1 MISVYIISLKESQ
14 RRLDTEKLVSESN
27 EKFKGRCVFQIFDAI
42 SPKHEDF
49 EKFIQELYDSSSLL
63 KSDWFHS
70 DYCYQELLPQE
81 FGCYLSHYLLWKEC
95 VKTNQPIVILEDDVV
110 LESNFMQALEDC
122 LKSPFDFVRLYGHYW
137 GGHKTNLHALPI
149 YTEAEEAEAPI
160 ENHAEAEASIE
171 KTPIENYEV
180 TPPPPNPTQDTQ
192 QDSIIET
199 QQDPKELPN
208 PCKIAPQK
216 TSFNPVVFKKIKR
229 KLNRFIGSILART
242 EVYKNIVA
250 KYDDLTTKYDDLT
263 TKYDDLTTKYD
274 DLTTKYDDLTTKY
287 DDLTTKYDDL
297 TTKYD
302 DLNKNI
308 AEKYD
313 ELMGKYES
321 LLAKEVNIKETFW
334 ESRADSE
341 EEAFFLEHFYLTSVY
356 VATTAGYYLTPKG
369 AKTFIEATERFK
381 IIEPVDMFMNN
392 PTYHDVANFTYLPC
406 PISLNKHA
414 FNSTIQNAKKPD
426 ISLKPPKKSY
436 FDNLFYHKFNAQKC
450 LKAFH
455 KYSKQYAPLK
465 TPKEV

>member
-14 RRLDTEKLVSESN
+14 RRLDTEKLVLESN

-49 EKFIQELYDSSSLL
+49 EKFVQELYDAQSML

-95 VKTNQPIVILEDDVV
+95 VKLNQPVVILEDDVA

-122 LKSPFDFVRLYGHYW
+122 LKSPFDFVKLFGWYW
-137 GGHKTNLHALPI
+137 NFHKTNLHTLPLERDAVESVGETPI
-149 YTEAEEAEAPI
+149 EDHVKTEAPETPI
-160 ENHAEAEASIE
+160 ENH
-171 KTPIENYEV
+171 EV

-199 QQDPKELPN
+199 QQDPKELSN
-208 PCKIAPQK
+208 PCKIVPQK
-216 TSFNPVVFKKIKR
+216 ISFNPVVFKKIKR
-229 KLNRFIGSILART
+229 KINHFIGSILART
-242 EVYKNIVA
+242 EVYKKLTG
-250 KYDDLTTKYDDLT
+250 KYDELTTKYDELT
-263 TKYDDLTTKYD
+263 TKYDE
-274 DLTTKYDDLTTKY
+274 
-287 DDLTTKYDDL
+287 L

-313 ELMGKYES
+313 ELTGKYES
-321 LLAKEVNIKETFW
+321 LLAKEANIKETFW
-334 ESRADSE
+334 ERRADSE
-341 EEAFFLEHFYLTSVY
+341 KEAFFLEHFYLTSVY
-356 VATTAGYYLTPKG
+356 VASTAGYYITPKG

-381 IIEPVDMFMNN
+381 IIEPVDMFINN
-392 PTYHDVANFTYLPC
+392 PTYHDVATLTYLPL
-406 PISLNKHA
+406 PVSLNKHCKI
-414 FNSTIQNAKKPD
+414 STIQNLKKSD
-426 ISLKPPKKSY
+426 ISLSGPKKSY
-436 FDNLFYHKFNAQKC
+436 LDNLLYDQLNTRKC
-450 LKAFH
+450 LRAFH
-455 KYSKQYAPLK
+455 KYSRQYAPLK

>member
-1 MISVYIISLKESQ
+1 MTQVYIISLKESQ
-14 RRLDTEKLVSESN
+14 RRLDTEKLVLESN

-49 EKFIQELYDSSSLL
+49 EKFVQELYDAQSML

-70 DYCYQELLPQE
+70 DWCCGELLPQE

-95 VKTNQPIVILEDDVV
+95 VKTNQPVVILEDDVA

-137 GGHKTNLHALPI
+137 GGHKTNLCALPI
-149 YTEAEEAEAPI
+149 YTENEET
-160 ENHAEAEASIE
+160 EASIE
-171 KTPIENYEV
+171 ETPIENYEV
-180 TPPPPNPTQDTQ
+180 TPPHNPTQDAQ

-199 QQDPKELPN
+199 QQDPKGLSE

-229 KLNRFIGSILART
+229 KLNHFIGNILART
-242 EVYKNIVA
+242 EVYKNVVG
-250 KYDDLTTKYDDLT
+250 KYDELTTKYDE
-263 TKYDDLTTKYD
+263 
-274 DLTTKYDDLTTKY
+274 
-287 DDLTTKYDDL
+287 L

-313 ELMGKYES
+313 ELTTKYES
-321 LLAKEVNIKETFW
+321 LLAKEANIKETFW

-341 EEAFFLEHFYLTSVY
+341 KEALFLEHFYLTSVY

-392 PTYHDVANFTYLPC
+392 PTYHNVANFTYLPC

-436 FDNLFYHKFNAQKC
+436 FDNLFYHKFNARKC

-455 KYSKQYAPLK
+455 KYSRRYAPLK

>member
-1 MISVYIISLKESQ
+1 MVECHRMPYLGVHLTQVYIISLKESQ

-49 EKFIQELYDSSSLL
+49 EKFVQELYDSSSLL

-95 VKTNQPIVILEDDVV
+95 VKTNQPVVILEDDVT

-149 YTEAEEAEAPI
+149 YTETE
-160 ENHAEAEASIE
+160 EAEASIE
-171 KTPIENYEV
+171 KTPIENHEV

-192 QDSIIET
+192 QDCIIET
-199 QQDPKELPN
+199 QQNPKELPN
-208 PCKIAPQK
+208 PCKIVPQK
-216 TSFNPVVFKKIKR
+216 TSFNPVIFKKIKR

-250 KYDDLTTKYDDLT
+250 KYDDLTKKYDDLT
-263 TKYDDLTTKYD
+263 G
-274 DLTTKYDDLTTKY
+274 
-287 DDLTTKYDDL
+287 
-297 TTKYD
+297 
-302 DLNKNI
+302 
-308 AEKYD
+308 KYD
-313 ELMGKYES
+313 ELTGKYES
-321 LLAKEVNIKETFW
+321 LLAKETNIKETFW

-341 EEAFFLEHFYLTSVY
+341 KEALFLEHFYLTSVY

-406 PISLNKHA
+406 PVSLNKHA

-426 ISLKPPKKSY
+426 ISLKPPRKSY

-450 LKAFH
+450 LKAFN

>member
-1 MISVYIISLKESQ
+1 MIGVYITSLKESQ
-14 RRLDTEKLVSESN
+14 RRLDTEKLVLESN

-42 SPKHEDF
+42 SPKHQDF
-49 EKFIQELYDSSSLL
+49 EKFVQELYDAQSML

-95 VKTNQPIVILEDDVV
+95 VKTNQPVVILEDDVT

-137 GGHKTNLHALPI
+137 GGHKTNLNSLPI
-149 YTEAEEAEAPI
+149 YTETE
-160 ENHAEAEASIE
+160 EAEASIE

-180 TPPPPNPTQDTQ
+180 TPPPPNPTQDAQ
-192 QDSIIET
+192 QDCIIET
-199 QQDPKELPN
+199 QQEELSN

-216 TSFNPVVFKKIKR
+216 ISFNPVIFRKIKR

-242 EVYKNIVA
+242 EVYKNVVA
-250 KYDDLTTKYDDLT
+250 KYDDLTGKYDDLT
-263 TKYDDLTTKYD
+263 GKYDDLTGKYD
-274 DLTTKYDDLTTKY
+274 DLTGKYDDLTG
-287 DDLTTKYDDL
+287 
-297 TTKYD
+297 
-302 DLNKNI
+302 
-308 AEKYD
+308 KYD
-313 ELMGKYES
+313 ELTGKYES
-321 LLAKEVNIKETFW
+321 LLAKEANIKETFW
-334 ESRADSE
+334 ERRADNE
-341 EEAFFLEHFYLTSVY
+341 KEAFFLEHFYLTSVY
-356 VATTAGYYLTPKG
+356 VATTAGYYITPKG
-369 AKTFIEATERFK
+369 AKTFIESTERFK

-455 KYSKQYAPLK
+455 KYSRRYAPLK

>member
-1 MISVYIISLKESQ
+1 MTQVYVISLKESQ

-42 SPKHEDF
+42 SPKHQDF
-49 EKFIQELYDSSSLL
+49 EKFIQELYDAQSML

-95 VKTNQPIVILEDDVV
+95 VKTNQPVVILEDDVA

-137 GGHKTNLHALPI
+137 GGHKTNLNSLPI
-149 YTEAEEAEAPI
+149 YTEAEEV
-160 ENHAEAEASIE
+160 EASIE
-171 KTPIENYEV
+171 KTPIENHEV
-180 TPPPPNPTQDTQ
+180 TPPPNPTQDAQ

-199 QQDPKELPN
+199 QQEELSN

-216 TSFNPVVFKKIKR
+216 ISFNQVVFKKIKR
-229 KLNRFIGSILART
+229 KLNHFIGNILAWT
-242 EVYKNIVA
+242 EVYK
-250 KYDDLTTKYDDLT
+250 KLT
-263 TKYDDLTTKYD
+263 
-274 DLTTKYDDLTTKY
+274 
-287 DDLTTKYDDL
+287 
-297 TTKYD
+297 
-302 DLNKNI
+302 
-308 AEKYD
+308 
-313 ELMGKYES
+313 GKYES
-321 LLAKEVNIKETFW
+321 LLAKEANIKETFW
-334 ESRADSE
+334 ERRADSE
-341 EEAFFLEHFYLTSVY
+341 KEVFFLEHFYLTSVY
-356 VATTAGYYLTPKG
+356 VASTAGYYLTPKG

-426 ISLKPPKKSY
+426 ISLKPPRKSY
-436 FDNLFYHKFNAQKC
+436 FDNLFYHKFNARKC
-450 LKAFH
+450 LKAFR

>member
-1 MISVYIISLKESQ
+1 MTQVYIISLKESQ

-95 VKTNQPIVILEDDVV
+95 VKLNQPVVILEDDVA
-110 LESNFMQALEDC
+110 LESHFMQALEDC

-137 GGHKTNLHALPI
+137 GGHKTNLCALPI
-149 YTEAEEAEAPI
+149 YTETEEAEVPM
-160 ENHAEAEASIE
+160 E

-180 TPPPPNPTQDTQ
+180 TPPPPNPTQDAQ
-192 QDSIIET
+192 QDCIIET
-199 QQDPKELPN
+199 QQDPKELSE

-216 TSFNPVVFKKIKR
+216 ISFNPVIFRKIKR
-229 KLNRFIGSILART
+229 KLNRFIGNILART
-242 EVYKNIVA
+242 EVYKNIVG
-250 KYDDLTTKYDDLT
+250 KYDELTGKYDELT
-263 TKYDDLTTKYD
+263 GKYDELTGKYD
-274 DLTTKYDDLTTKY
+274 E
-287 DDLTTKYDDL
+287 
-297 TTKYD
+297 
-302 DLNKNI
+302 LNKNI

-321 LLAKEVNIKETFW
+321 LLAKETNIKETFW

-341 EEAFFLEHFYLTSVY
+341 KEALFLEHFYLTSVY

-392 PTYHDVANFTYLPC
+392 PTYHDVANLTYLPC

-426 ISLKPPKKSY
+426 ISLKPPRKSY
-436 FDNLFYHKFNAQKC
+436 FDNLFYHKFNARKC

>member
-1 MISVYIISLKESQ
+1 MTQVYIISLKESQ
-14 RRLDTEKLVSESN
+14 RRLGTEKLVLESN
-27 EKFKGRCVFQIFDAI
+27 EKFKGCCVFQIFDAI
-42 SPKHEDF
+42 SPKHQDF
-49 EKFIQELYDSSSLL
+49 EKLIQELYDSSSLL

-95 VKTNQPIVILEDDVV
+95 VKLNQPVVILEDDVA

-137 GGHKTNLHALPI
+137 GGHKTNLHSLPI
-149 YTEAEEAEAPI
+149 YTETE
-160 ENHAEAEASIE
+160 EAEASIE
-171 KTPIENYEV
+171 ETPIENHEV
-180 TPPPPNPTQDTQ
+180 TPPPPNPTQDVQ
-192 QDSIIET
+192 QDCIIET
-199 QQDPKELPN
+199 QQDPKELSE

-216 TSFNPVVFKKIKR
+216 TSFNPVVFRKIKR
-229 KLNRFIGSILART
+229 KLNHFIGNILART
-242 EVYKNIVA
+242 EVYKNVVA
-250 KYDDLTTKYDDLT
+250 
-263 TKYDDLTTKYD
+263 
-274 DLTTKYDDLTTKY
+274 KYDDLTTKY

-313 ELMGKYES
+313 DLTEKYES
-321 LLAKEVNIKETFW
+321 LLAKETNIKETFW
-334 ESRADSE
+334 ERRADSE

-392 PTYHDVANFTYLPC
+392 PTYHDVANLTYLPC

-426 ISLKPPKKSY
+426 ISLKPPRKSY

>member
-1 MISVYIISLKESQ
+1 MTQVYIISLKESQ
-14 RRLDTEKLVSESN
+14 RRLDTEKLVLESN

-49 EKFIQELYDSSSLL
+49 EKFVQELYDSSSLL

-95 VKTNQPIVILEDDVV
+95 VKTNQPVVILEDDVT

-137 GGHKTNLHALPI
+137 GGHKTNLYSLPI
-149 YTEAEEAEAPI
+149 YTEAEEAEV
-160 ENHAEAEASIE
+160 
-171 KTPIENYEV
+171 PIENYEV
-180 TPPPPNPTQDTQ
+180 TPPPPNSTQDAQ

-199 QQDPKELPN
+199 QQDPKELSEPY
-208 PCKIAPQK
+208 KIAPQK
-216 TSFNPVVFKKIKR
+216 ISFNPVIFRKIKR
-229 KLNRFIGSILART
+229 KLNHFIGNILART
-242 EVYKNIVA
+242 EVYKNVVA
-250 KYDDLTTKYDDLT
+250 KYDELTG
-263 TKYDDLTTKYD
+263 
-274 DLTTKYDDLTTKY
+274 
-287 DDLTTKYDDL
+287 
-297 TTKYD
+297 
-302 DLNKNI
+302 
-308 AEKYD
+308 KYD
-313 ELMGKYES
+313 ELTGKYES
-321 LLAKEVNIKETFW
+321 LLAKEANIKETFW

-341 EEAFFLEHFYLTSVY
+341 KEALFLEHFYLTSVY

-426 ISLKPPKKSY
+426 ISLKPPRKSY

-455 KYSKQYAPLK
+455 KYSRRYAPLK

>member
-1 MISVYIISLKESQ
+1 MIGVYIISLKESQ

-49 EKFIQELYDSSSLL
+49 EKFVQELYDSSNLL

-95 VKTNQPIVILEDDVV
+95 VKTNQPVVILEDDAM

-137 GGHKTNLHALPI
+137 GGHKTNLHSLPI
-149 YTEAEEAEAPI
+149 YTEAEEV
-160 ENHAEAEASIE
+160 EASIE
-171 KTPIENYEV
+171 KMSIENYEV
-180 TPPPPNPTQDTQ
+180 TPPPNPTQDAQ

-199 QQDPKELPN
+199 QQDPKGLSE

-216 TSFNPVVFKKIKR
+216 ISFNQVVFKKIKR
-229 KLNRFIGSILART
+229 KLNRFIGNILART
-242 EVYKNIVA
+242 EVYK
-250 KYDDLTTKYDDLT
+250 KLTG
-263 TKYDDLTTKYD
+263 
-274 DLTTKYDDLTTKY
+274 
-287 DDLTTKYDDL
+287 KYDDL

-321 LLAKEVNIKETFW
+321 LLAKETNIKETFW
-334 ESRADSE
+334 ERRADSE
-341 EEAFFLEHFYLTSVY
+341 KEAFFLEHFYLTSVY

-392 PTYHDVANFTYLPC
+392 PTYHDVANLTYLPC

-426 ISLKPPKKSY
+426 ISLKPPRKSY

>member
-1 MISVYIISLKESQ
+1 MTQVYIISLKESQ
-14 RRLDTEKLVSESN
+14 RRLDTEKLVLESN

-42 SPKHEDF
+42 SPKHQDF
-49 EKFIQELYDSSSLL
+49 EKLVQELYDSSSLL

-81 FGCYLSHYLLWKEC
+81 FGCYLSHYFLWKEC
-95 VKTNQPIVILEDDVV
+95 VKTNQPVVILEDDVT
-110 LESNFMQALEDC
+110 LESHFMQALEDC

-137 GGHKTNLHALPI
+137 GGHKTNLRALPI
-149 YTEAEEAEAPI
+149 YTEAEEAEASIEETPI
-160 ENHAEAEASIE
+160 ENH
-171 KTPIENYEV
+171 EV
-180 TPPPPNPTQDTQ
+180 TPPPPNPTQDAQ
-192 QDSIIET
+192 QDFIMET
-199 QQDPKELPN
+199 QQELPD

-216 TSFNPVVFKKIKR
+216 VSFNQVVFKKIKR
-229 KLNRFIGSILART
+229 KLNRFIGNILART
-242 EVYKNIVA
+242 EVYKNLVS
-250 KYDDLTTKYDDLT
+250 KYDDLTKKYDDLN
-263 TKYDDLTTKYD
+263 KNIAE
-274 DLTTKYDDLTTKY
+274 
-287 DDLTTKYDDL
+287 KYDDL

-321 LLAKEVNIKETFW
+321 LLAKETNIKETFW

-341 EEAFFLEHFYLTSVY
+341 KEALFLEHFYLTSVY

-392 PTYHDVANFTYLPC
+392 PTYHDVANLTYLPC

-426 ISLKPPKKSY
+426 ISLKPPRKSY
-436 FDNLFYHKFNAQKC
+436 FDNLFYHKFNARKC